1 MRPNSSGEPQELR
14 NPLAPNHAA
23 SLRHFSSGP
32 FIKETKRTIPTP
44 APCPAPPPHSS
55 KGSRA
60 PQWWWDEGIKVG
72 RSWRAFRSA
81 LETGNPEPT
90 SPLHH
95 QGAAG
100 HRGVPP
106 RHPDSYL
113 CMLLPLCRLAI
124 HISVAILPFCHHP
137 AIHTLR
143 DVSVNLQSIL
153 NHLMLYR
160 CLATLPFRPPP

>member
-1 MRPNSSGEPQELR
+1 MRPNSSGGLQELR

-44 APCPAPPPHSS
+44 APCPAQPPHSS

-81 LETGNPEPT
+81 LQAGNPEPT
-90 SPLHH
+90 SPLYH

-106 RHPDSYL
+106 RHPDYVCYCHSAVL
-113 CMLLPLCRLAI
+113 PSRSLLLTT
-124 HISVAILPFCHHP
+124 SCHHT
-137 AIHTLR
+137 AIQTSEPFWSPCTL
-143 DVSVNLQSIL
+143 
-153 NHLMLYR
+153 Y
-160 CLATLPFRPPP
+160 